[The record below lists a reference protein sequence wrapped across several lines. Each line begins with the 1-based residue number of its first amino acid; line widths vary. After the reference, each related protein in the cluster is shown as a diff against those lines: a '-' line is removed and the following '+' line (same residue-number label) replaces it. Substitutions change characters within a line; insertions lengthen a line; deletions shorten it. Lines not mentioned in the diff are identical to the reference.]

1 MAPPMHQPA
10 SVHALKRLQS
20 RDSGGSRSDGFQI
33 RLILV
38 PDVSSSYTPDL
49 AKSPWQW
56 LANLVREESI
66 SAEYYEYQWTAVNR
80 NDESVWQAL
89 SDAGDSLLGLL
100 LDLDK
105 GQRETRPFVLVS
117 FGLGGL
123 TAKKALAR
131 LTERYFDPAAQRVS
145 GQLAHAVFIGC
156 PHPTTANAEQ
166 WPLLGYVLR
175 SDRKA
180 DNKAVK
186 TATEE
191 TGIVSS
197 LCVKFQESGI
207 QCPVLTTYE
216 TRPTKIRLS
225 LWRSE
230 KRTLIPREFAETGV
244 RGEELVPLNLD
255 TRDIKSVGASTQH
268 AKEFRQK
275 VKLLLSGLRELSEA
289 RAAQNAI
296 DIPVVNQNLFASTAT
311 QTAPSQPDDVLS
323 ADAAGA
329 TFAST
334 ERAFSVGS
342 NWAPY
347 EARKVAQLPYH
358 SFGRH
363 PRNPNFFGRQDI
375 MEKLDGFLLPSQ
387 AAAGAPGARSTAMG
401 ITKSCAICG
410 IGGMGKTQIALEY
423 AHSRRSEFDA
433 IMWVQA
439 DARTSISAS
448 FGTIAVALG
457 LAGESESS
465 DLAVSFSIVMQWL
478 SNPVK
483 PAVTA
488 GGSTLTPPSEGA
500 ADNALVEATWLI
512 IFDNADTID
521 LLSEFWPSSA
531 STGSV
536 LITTRDPA
544 GRDFCLGNGIM
555 LQPLSVEDAVR
566 FFVEQLNLDSD
577 GHTRFDSESDVA
589 SFVERFGGLP
599 LALVQVA
606 SLIRRRQM
614 TLDEFSQLSRWGLKP
629 AGLANY
635 QASQSDGYYQ
645 HSIFTVWAFETL
657 DDATKSLL
665 NVMSLMDP
673 FAIQETIL
681 QPQESENA
689 RQLLVASVPS
699 PYPTDVGAYVAARSE
714 LVKASLINRSLPSR
728 HVELHPLVQ
737 EVVQTGM
744 DEEQLR
750 IHFSTA
756 VALIHAA
763 WPSEMVKWGHETS
776 HRERSGQIVPHGLK
790 LLALWQRRMAN
801 VLLEAKTA
809 DQWVE
814 ILKDSGWYLYE
825 RGEHD
830 AALPIFESALGL
842 ARRRE
847 AENPTLMADVLM
859 CLAALGLHTDT
870 PDEVLRNSQEH
881 LEIRK
886 RVHDAYAPGSA
897 PLQTQYD
904 YAMGVATMAM
914 ALNNCGDFENALDPA
929 RESLVMYRS
938 FALYG
943 SDWKTVPYFAV
954 AHTGWCLWS
963 LGRFA
968 EAEEVFQE
976 AVDADKREGNPPS
989 YGLAGLLLPLG
1000 NALASQGKLDAA
1012 ALSHQKA
1019 LDVFYL
1025 ASGDNYKTAQSRV
1038 KHAEHCGRKG
1048 LAQDAIHH
1056 WTLAIE
1062 AFGRNK
1068 YYKREKARAQI
1079 KAGRYHLSLGNIEAG
1094 QALLRQAQAT
1104 LDGQTGLNI
1113 GKAEDL
1119 DEEAMDKMVR
1129 MWSR

>member
-1 MAPPMHQPA
+1 M
-10 SVHALKRLQS
+10 
-20 RDSGGSRSDGFQI
+20 
-33 RLILV
+33 LI
-38 PDVSSSYTPDL
+38 
-49 AKSPWQW
+49 
-56 LANLVREESI
+56 
-66 SAEYYEYQWTAVNR
+66 
-80 NDESVWQAL
+80 
-89 SDAGDSLLGLL
+89 
-100 LDLDK
+100 
-105 GQRETRPFVLVS
+105 S

-145 GQLAHAVFIGC
+145 GQLAQVVFIGC
-156 PHPTTANAEQ
+156 PHPTTANAEE
-166 WPLLGYVLR
+166 WPLLGHVLR
-175 SDRKA
+175 SDRNA
-180 DNKAVK
+180 DNRAVK

-191 TGIVSS
+191 TGIVRS
-197 LCVKFQESGI
+197 LCVKFHESGI

-230 KRTLIPREFAETGV
+230 KRLLIPREFAETGV

-255 TRDIKSVGASTQH
+255 PRDIKSVGASTQH

-275 VKLLLSGLRELSEA
+275 VKLLLSGLRELSVA
-289 RAAQNAI
+289 RAAQSVSKGLRMRERLLRLWKLIRLADAI
-296 DIPVVNQNLFASTAT
+296 DLPVVNQNLFASTAT
-311 QTAPSQPDDVLS
+311 QTAPSQPGDILS
-323 ADAAGA
+323 VDPAGA
-329 TFAST
+329 TLAST
-334 ERAFSVGS
+334 ERTFSVGS
-342 NWAPY
+342 SWVPY
-347 EARKVAQLPYH
+347 EARKVPQLPYH

-375 MEKLDGFLLPSQ
+375 MDKLDGYLLPSQ
-387 AAAGAPGARSTAMG
+387 PEGGSGARSATMD

-448 FGTIAVALG
+448 FGTIAMALG

-483 PAVTA
+483 PAVKS
-488 GGSTLTPPSEGA
+488 GSTFTPPSEG

-577 GHTRFDSESDVA
+577 GHTRLDSASDVG

-614 TLDEFSQLSRWGLKP
+614 TLDEFSQLSRRGLKP

-635 QASQSDGYYQ
+635 QASQSDGDYQ
-645 HSIFTVWAFETL
+645 HSIFTVWAFESL
-657 DDATKSLL
+657 DEATKSLL

-673 FAIQETIL
+673 FAIQEAIL
-681 QPQESENA
+681 QPQEENA
-689 RQLLVASVPS
+689 HRLAESVPK
-699 PYPTDVGAYVAARSE
+699 PYPIDVGAYVSARSE
-714 LVKASLINRSLPSR
+714 LVKASLISRSLPSR

-750 IHFSTA
+750 THFSTA

-763 WPSEMVKWGHETS
+763 WPSEVVKWGHETS

-790 LLALWQRRMAN
+790 LLTLWERRMAN
-801 VLLEAKTA
+801 VPLEAKTA
-809 DQWVE
+809 DMWVE
-814 ILKDSGWYLYE
+814 VLKDSGWYLYE
-825 RGEHD
+825 RGEHE
-830 AALPIFESALGL
+830 AALPIFESALEL
-842 ARRRE
+842 ARKRE

-859 CLAALGLHTDT
+859 CLAALGLHTST

-881 LEIRK
+881 FEIRK

-904 YAMGVATMAM
+904 HAMGVATMAM
-914 ALNNCGDFENALDPA
+914 ALNNCGEFEKALVPA

-938 FALYG
+938 FTMYG
-943 SDWKTVPYFAV
+943 SNWKTVPYFAV

-968 EAEEVFQE
+968 EAEEVLQE
-976 AVDADKREGNPPS
+976 AVDADRREGNPPS

-1012 ALSHQKA
+1012 TLSHQKA
-1019 LDVFYL
+1019 LDMYYL
-1025 ASGDNYKTAQSRV
+1025 MAGDNYKSAQARV
-1038 KHAEHCGRKG
+1038 KHAEHSGRKG
-1048 LAQDAIHH
+1048 LAHEAIHH

-1068 YYKREKARAQI
+1068 YYKREMARAQI
-1079 KAGRYHLSLGNIEAG
+1079 KAGRYHLSLGNVDAG
-1094 QALLRQAQAT
+1094 QALLYQAQAT
-1104 LDGQTGLNI
+1104 LDQIGHI

-1119 DEEAMDKMVR
+1119 DEEAMAKMVR